1 MTGQRRHLHS
11 QASEFAADAAETGC
25 TQDRLGT
32 RSQGGG
38 DRMTTHDSIRRWVAE
53 QMHLDP
59 DTAGPADVDRLDNV
73 TAAAEAGYVRALLHL
88 REYRPLVG

>member
-1 MTGQRRHLHS
+1 
-11 QASEFAADAAETGC
+11 
-25 TQDRLGT
+25 
-32 RSQGGG
+32 
-38 DRMTTHDSIRRWVAE
+38 MTTHDSIRRWVAE

-59 DTAGPADVDRLDNV
+59 DTAGPTELGRLEVV